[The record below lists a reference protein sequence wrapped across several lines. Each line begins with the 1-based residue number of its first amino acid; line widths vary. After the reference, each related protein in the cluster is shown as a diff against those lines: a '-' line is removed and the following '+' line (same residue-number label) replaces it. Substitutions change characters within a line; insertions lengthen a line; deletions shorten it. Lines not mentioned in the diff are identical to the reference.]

1 MIGEIEAFIDDSVDV
16 DRPALAGAFARMQQH
31 VLDDR
36 VGTLAM
42 LHYLFEIAFQH
53 LRQLVEFCSFFVIKN
68 NWLESIA

>member
-1 MIGEIEAFIDDSVDV
+1 MIGKIEALREQRVEI
-16 DRPALAGAFARMQQH
+16 DRPPLAGAFARMQQH

-36 VGTLAM
+36 VGALAM